1 MHSQKN
7 CFKKR
12 LYLWIILSTL
22 SILSFIFLL
31 FQGLPIN
38 TNMLAL
44 LPGAKDANSV
54 EKIADDFANT
64 MGKQIVILVG
74 NPDQDKAL
82 QASDIF
88 SHRLQQSDYF
98 SSVTNGVSTNEQEAW
113 ASFYFPYRLS
123 LLSDKDRALITQHDF
138 DAISQQALFNL
149 YNPIGISNSK
159 LLQNDPF
166 SLFQQFILALPKPS
180 NKLDLYKNHLMTED
194 NGIWYSMINATLKD
208 DSFSLS
214 NQNNITHLFSDI
226 KQTITSDYP
235 QSTFLM
241 TGMLFYAKAGTDSAR
256 HDVSIIGVGS
266 LIGIILLMLISFRSL
281 SPLLLTL
288 FSSAIGFVFAFIVT
302 YLIFGK
308 VFLFT
313 LVFGA
318 SLIGI
323 SVDYAFFYYADRLY
337 GGKLWQSTVG
347 LKRIFSGI
355 TLGLLNVIIA
365 YLIIAIAPF
374 PGLRQLASFAISGLF
389 MSYLTVICLFPYLL
403 KPHKR
408 AFNSFICHI
417 ATLYLKLWQNLSIK
431 KIMIIYMILVII
443 AAIGISKLHSNDDI
457 RILEATPKALK
468 ANEQQLKSIIGSDV
482 STDFIV
488 VTGNTP
494 EDVISHEHM
503 LINQIKAQNPNNSQP
518 VISIS
523 QYLPSIEDQQQNY
536 TLVRE
541 SLLQNRLSD
550 FLNQIGVDNKEIKSI
565 EKSLRNIPFKPLTV
579 NDWLNS
585 PVSQNLQFLWMG
597 KANTSTSSNAQFASF
612 SSFASIV
619 LLSQK
624 LNMNDIKM
632 ICAEL
637 PYANFINKADEI
649 SHVFKTYRQYIS
661 YLLSIVFVAL
671 FLLLLLRYRSL
682 KKAICYFVPPTMA
695 TLLSLAVFGIF
706 NVPITLFSILALILV
721 LGIAVDYVLFF
732 AETKSNL
739 HSTMLAVTL
748 SAITTILSFGLLA
761 FSQTPVIHYFGL
773 AVFVGIAS
781 AFLLSPLALKAYKH
795 RS

>member
-1 MHSQKN
+1 M
-7 CFKKR
+7 
-12 LYLWIILSTL
+12 
-22 SILSFIFLL
+22 L

-44 LPGAKDANSV
+44 LPGAKDTNSI
-54 EKIADDFANT
+54 EKIADNFANT

-82 QASDIF
+82 QASDVF
-88 SHRLQQSDYF
+88 SHRLQQSNYF

-123 LLSDKDRALITQHDF
+123 LLSDKDRTLIMQHQF
-138 DAISQQALFNL
+138 DSISQQALFNL
-149 YNPIGISNSK
+149 YSPIGISNSK

-166 SLFQQFILALPKPS
+166 SLFQHFILALPKPS
-180 NKLDLYKNHLMTED
+180 NKLDLYKNHLMTKD
-194 NGIWYSMINATLKD
+194 NGIWYSMINATLKE

-226 KQTITSDYP
+226 QQMITSNYP

-266 LIGIILLMLISFRSL
+266 LIGIILLMLISFHSL

-337 GGKLWQSTVG
+337 GGKLWQSRSG

-374 PGLRQLASFAISGLF
+374 PGLRQLATFAISGLL
-389 MSYLTVICLFPYLL
+389 MSYLTVVCLFPYLL

-431 KIMIIYMILVII
+431 KIIIIYMILAII

-494 EDVISHEHM
+494 EDVINHEHL
-503 LINQIKAQNPNNSQP
+503 LINKIKAQNPTITQP
-518 VISIS
+518 IIAIS
-523 QYLPSIEDQQQNY
+523 QYLPSIDSQQQNY

-541 SLLQNRLSD
+541 NLLKNRLSD
-550 FLNQIGVDNKEIKSI
+550 FLNQIGVDSKEIKRI
-565 EKSLRNIPFKPLTV
+565 EKNLRNIPFKPLTV
-579 NDWLNS
+579 HDWLSS
-585 PVSQNLQFLWMG
+585 PVSHNLKFLWMG
-597 KANTSTSSNAQFASF
+597 KTQTSRHSDAQFASV
-612 SSFASIV
+612 V

-624 LNMNDIKM
+624 LNMNDIKT
-632 ICAEL
+632 ICTGL
-637 PYANFINKADEI
+637 PYVIFINKADEI

-661 YLLSIVFVAL
+661 YLLIIVFVAL
-671 FLLLLLRYRSL
+671 FLLLLLRYRCL
-682 KKAICYFVPPTMA
+682 QKAICYFVPPTMA

-706 NVPITLFSILALILV
+706 NVPVTLFSILALILV

-732 AETKSNL
+732 AETKSSL

-773 AVFVGIAS
+773 AVFVGITS
-781 AFLLSPLALKAYKH
+781 AFLLSPLASNRVMYK
-795 RS
+795 

>member
-1 MHSQKN
+1 MHSQTN
-7 CFKKR
+7 HFNKR
-12 LYLWIILSTL
+12 LYLWLILSTL
-22 SILSFIFLL
+22 SVLSFALL
-31 FQGLPIN
+31 IFQGLPIN

-44 LPGAKDANSV
+44 LPGAKDSNSV
-54 EKIADDFANT
+54 EKIADNFANT
-64 MGKQIVILVG
+64 MGKQVVILVG

-82 QASDIF
+82 KASDMF
-88 SHRLQQSDYF
+88 SHTLQKSGYF
-98 SSVTNGVSTNEQEAW
+98 SSVSNGVNSDEQQAW
-113 ASFYFPYRLS
+113 ATFYFPYRLS
-123 LLSDKDRALITQHDF
+123 LLSDKDQKLITQHQF
-138 DAISQQALFNL
+138 DVIAQQALFNI

-166 SLFQQFILALPKPS
+166 SLFQHFILALPKPS
-180 NKLDLYKNHLMTED
+180 NKLDLYKNHLMTKD
-194 NGIWYSMINATLKD
+194 NSIWYSMINATLKD

-214 NQNNITHLFSDI
+214 NQNNITRLFSDI
-226 KQTITSDYP
+226 KQTIKSNYP
-235 QSTFLM
+235 QSIFLM

-288 FSSAIGFVFAFIVT
+288 FSSAIGFIFAFIVT

-337 GGKLWQSTVG
+337 GGNIWQPRAG

-374 PGLRQLASFAISGLF
+374 PGLRQLATFAISGLF
-389 MSYLTVICLFPYLL
+389 MSYLTVVCLFPYLL

-417 ATLYLKLWQNLSIK
+417 ATLYLKLWQKLSIK
-431 KIMIIYMILVII
+431 KIMIIYMILAIL
-443 AAIGISKLHSNDDI
+443 AATGISKLHSNDDI
-457 RILEATPKALK
+457 RILESIPKALK

-482 STDFIV
+482 STDFVII
-488 VTGNTP
+488 TGKTP
-494 EDVISHEHM
+494 DDVITHEHT
-503 LINQIKAQNPNNSQP
+503 LITQIKVQNPNIAQP
-518 VISIS
+518 VIAIS
-523 QYLPSIEDQQQNY
+523 QYLPSLNSQQQNY
-536 TLVRE
+536 NLVRNN
-541 SLLQNRLSD
+541 LLQHRLSN
-550 FLNQIGVDNKEIKSI
+550 FLNQIGVDNKEIQSI
-565 EKSLRNIPFKPLTV
+565 EKNLRNIPFKPLTI

-585 PVSQNLQFLWMG
+585 PVSQDLKFLWMG
-597 KANTSTSSNAQFASF
+597 KFDNSRNSHAQFASV
-612 SSFASIV
+612 I

-624 LNMNDIKM
+624 LNMRDIK
-632 ICAEL
+632 ILCSDF

-661 YLLSIVFVAL
+661 YLLIIVFIAL
-671 FLLLLLRYRSL
+671 FLLLFLRYKSL
-682 KKAICYFVPPTMA
+682 KKVICYFAPPTMA

-732 AETKSNL
+732 AETKLSLN
-739 HSTMLAVTL
+739 STMLAVTL

-773 AVFVGIAS
+773 AVFIGIAS
-781 AFLLSPLALKAYKH
+781 AFLLSPLASKVNKH
-795 RS
+795 NLDTQV